1 MEKTLQIKEFDSND
15 RDFIING
22 LMALQEHEVALHD
35 TRRVASRDLCEKYFE
50 EIYENALAYNGALLL
65 GCVEGVPAGFIC
77 FWIRNDSAIMETDD
91 SNHYGYIS
99 DIYVAG
105 EHRGQGFAQQMLQE
119 VERRIANDGSVSRL
133 RICSLAMNSLAVEAY
148 QRAAFKPYEITY
160 EKRLEP

>member
-65 GCVEGVPAGFIC
+65 GCVEGVPA
-77 FWIRNDSAIMETDD
+77 DSYAFGSETILR
-91 SNHYGYIS
+91 SWKQTIQTTMATS
-99 DIYVAG
+99 ATS
-105 EHRGQGFAQQMLQE
+105 MLQASIE
-119 VERRIANDGSVSRL
+119 GRALRNKCYRKSSAGSRMMAL
-133 RICSLAMNSLAVEAY
+133 
-148 QRAAFKPYEITY
+148 
-160 EKRLEP
+160 